1 MLRRHKVIML
11 CGNPE
16 FIHDFIKE
24 QRKLTRAGN
33 VVIGTASHDRT
44 YKNLSMS
51 EKILL
56 DLVVKQQIEMADE
69 ILVINHDDKIDQN
82 TNNNIQYA
90 VACGTPIKYMETHH
104 A

>member
-1 MLRRHKVIML
+1 
-11 CGNPE
+11 
-16 FIHDFIKE
+16 
-24 QRKLTRAGN
+24 
-33 VVIGTASHDRT
+33 
-44 YKNLSMS
+44 MS

-82 TNNNIQYA
+82 TKNNIQYA
-90 VACGTPIKYMETHH
+90 VACGKPIKYMETHH